1 MRTVN
6 LSAGPIAYRDLGD
19 GPPVVFVHG
28 LLVNGEIWRHET
40 GPLVD
45 AGHRCLVPTW
55 PLGAHSQPMRPDAD
69 LTPDGLAGLI
79 EEFLEALDLKDVT
92 LVGNDTG
99 GALVQILMTRRPER
113 VARVVLA
120 SCDVL
125 DRFPPP
131 PFGFLAPMSRLPGSL
146 WVTAQLFRIRPLLRL
161 PIALGWVAKRPIP
174 REVADSYLAPIQTS
188 RAVRRDLGKLLRGF
202 DERHTLDAFEA
213 NGDYDRPVLLLWAK
227 EERLFPLPLA
237 ERLAGRLPDA
247 RLELVED
254 SYTFISEDRPGLLA
268 GKVRE
273 FAIMT
278 R

>member
-28 LLVNGEIWRHET
+28 LLVNGEIWRGET

-45 AGHRCLVPTW
+45 AGYRCLVPTW
-55 PLGAHSQPMRPDAD
+55 PLGAHPEPMRPDAD
-69 LTPDGLAGLI
+69 LTPSGLAGLVG
-79 EEFLEALDLKDVT
+79 EFLDALDLQNVT

-113 VARVVLA
+113 VGRVVLA

-131 PFGFLAPMSRLPGSL
+131 PFGFLAPVSRLPGSL
-146 WVTAQLFRIRPLLRL
+146 WVTAQLFRIPALLRL
-161 PIALGWVAKRPIP
+161 PIALGWVAKRPVP
-174 REVADSYLAPIQTS
+174 REVTDSYLAPIKTS
-188 RAVRRDLGKLLRGF
+188 RAVRRDLGKLVRGF
-202 DERHTLDAFEA
+202 DKRHTLDAFEA

-227 EERLFPLPLA
+227 EDRLFPLPLA
-237 ERLAGRLPDA
+237 ERLARKLPDA

-268 GKVRE
+268 EKVKE
-273 FAIMT
+273 FAILT